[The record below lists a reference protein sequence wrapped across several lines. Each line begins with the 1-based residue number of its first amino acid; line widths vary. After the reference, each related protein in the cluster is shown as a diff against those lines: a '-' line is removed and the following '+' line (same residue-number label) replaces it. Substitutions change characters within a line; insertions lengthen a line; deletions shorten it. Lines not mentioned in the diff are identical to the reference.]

1 MQNFLIHFHSGWR
14 WILLLFLVFALINSW
29 TKWRG
34 NKSFTA
40 QDLKMNLYAMSA
52 AHLQLIVGLVLY
64 FMSSKVQFVSGMMKD
79 KVMRFY
85 AVEHITLMLIAVILI
100 TIGYAKS
107 KRALTD
113 TNRFKLGFYYF
124 LGALILIFLGIPWP
138 WQELGGSWF

>member
-1 MQNFLIHFHSGWR
+1 MQDFLIHFHSGWR

-40 QDLKMNLYAMSA
+40 QDLKLNLYLMSA

-64 FMSSKVQFVSGMMKD
+64 FMSAKVQFMSDMMKD
-79 KVMRFY
+79 KMMRFY
-85 AVEHITLMLIAVILI
+85 AVEHLTLMLIAIILI

-107 KRALTD
+107 KRALND
-113 TNRFKLGFYYF
+113 SSRFKLGFYYF
-124 LGALILIFLGIPWP
+124 FFALILILLGIPWP
-138 WQELGGSWF
+138 WQDLGGSWY